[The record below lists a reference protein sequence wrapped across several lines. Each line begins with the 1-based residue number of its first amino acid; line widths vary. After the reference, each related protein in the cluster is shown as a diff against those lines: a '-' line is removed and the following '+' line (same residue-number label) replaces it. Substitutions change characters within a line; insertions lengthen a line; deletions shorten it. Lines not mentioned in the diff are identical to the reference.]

1 MSPDDGARSCGPLP
15 ESDAAGHPEPRAKPE
30 ELRCVPSSEAAGQAC
45 GPRARAARRSR
56 PRIIEALTRARDW
69 QRMIDAG
76 EVKNAAQIARDHN
89 VTRARVSQVMT
100 LLRLAPEIVE
110 YIDDLDGSE
119 GCLHLTERK
128 VRAIALLED
137 HAAQRAAFGK
147 LVGVTIP
154 PRAPTSPRVAP
165 RAARSRQAG
174 LAAEAGA

>member
-1 MSPDDGARSCGPLP
+1 LSPDDGARSCGPLP

-30 ELRCVPSSEAAGQAC
+30 ELRCVPSSETAGQAC

-56 PRIIEALTRARDW
+56 PRIIEALNRARDW

-76 EVKNAAQIARDHN
+76 EVKNAAQIARDHD

-128 VRAIALLED
+128 VRAIALLENHD
-137 HAAQRAAFGK
+137 AQRAAFGE

-165 RAARSRQAG
+165 RATRSRQAG
-174 LAAEAGA
+174 QAAEAGA

>member
-1 MSPDDGARSCGPLP
+1 
-15 ESDAAGHPEPRAKPE
+15 
-30 ELRCVPSSEAAGQAC
+30 
-45 GPRARAARRSR
+45 
-56 PRIIEALTRARDW
+56 
-69 QRMIDAG
+69 MIDVG
-76 EVKNAAQIARDHN
+76 EVKNAAQIARDHD

-137 HAAQRAAFGK
+137 HAAQRAAFGE
-147 LVGVTIP
+147 LVGVKIP

-165 RAARSRQAG
+165 KTASPMVG
-174 LAAEAGA
+174 GHVVEAGA

>member
-1 MSPDDGARSCGPLP
+1 
-15 ESDAAGHPEPRAKPE
+15 
-30 ELRCVPSSEAAGQAC
+30 
-45 GPRARAARRSR
+45 
-56 PRIIEALTRARDW
+56 
-69 QRMIDAG
+69 MIDAG
-76 EVKNAAQIARDHN
+76 EVKNAAQVARDHN

-137 HAAQRAAFGK
+137 HDAQRAAFGE

-165 RAARSRQAG
+165 RATRSRQAG
-174 LAAEAGA
+174 QAAEAGA

>member
-1 MSPDDGARSCGPLP
+1 MSPDDGARSSGPLP
-15 ESDAAGHPEPRAKPE
+15 EDVAAGHPEPRAKPE
-30 ELRCVPSSEAAGQAC
+30 ELRCVPSADAAGQAC

-137 HAAQRAAFGK
+137 HAAQRAAFGE

-154 PRAPTSPRVAP
+154 PRAPTLPRVAP
-165 RAARSRQAG
+165 RAKGPRDAG